1 MQRTGLRGSSRGKN
15 RAGAVTQDH
24 LLKAF
29 TLWRNVSLAAALMSL
44 ALLFGGASAHAQVRS
59 ATVAGTVTDSSGGA
73 VAGAK
78 VSVIETATGQH
89 YDVTSNGTGEFTVPY
104 LPGGLY
110 TLKVEQTGFETASQ
124 ENVRVGNG
132 ESVHLQV
139 GLKIGAANE
148 TVTVSTAGGTI
159 QVDSPV
165 VQSVVSEEVIASI
178 PNVAHNPLA
187 YVALQAGVSTRGS
200 QSTQNG
206 TNSFGIGATARRQ
219 ISAFAINGGQAFEN
233 DILLDGLSTQ
243 GSGWNEVTVLM
254 NQDAIQET
262 RALVNDYS
270 AQYGRAH
277 GVVVQTTKGGTNQFR
292 GLLFMRDRTS
302 ILSSNSYANN
312 AQGVAKPYLNI
323 LTYGGTLGGPIVHDK
338 AFFFGSYEG
347 LFYDNPRTFFRNVPT
362 ALERVGDFSQ
372 TKANVS
378 GSAVPLNIYDPFN
391 VTQTAT
397 NQYTRALIAGANTAN
412 SVNGTNA
419 LAVSIMKNYPLP
431 NRTPDDAFGT
441 NNWIGTGTQTFRKAN
456 INARVDYRLRSNDY
470 LYVSGGYTNG
480 TIKNPLIWN
489 NGTLYNPADASSNDI
504 RLISDRNPY
513 INIGNTL
520 VVSPTFVIDLRYGIN
535 RVAANA
541 TSDYLPSNF
550 DFTTVGLDAASASQV
565 PVNVLPS
572 FTVTGGR
579 FSPVNNDNNYNK
591 LERQTNQ
598 VIAASATKTAGKWN
612 YKFGGELRIFLA
624 NFTDSATSALYNINS
639 NFTTKTVDASGNNSG
654 SFTPDNGG
662 EAYASFLLGTGSLG
676 IPSGQTVKLA
686 LLHQYGGF
694 YTQNDWHPNEKL
706 TLNLGLRYDWQPAPE
721 DRYGRIS
728 SIDLQG
734 TNPYGG
740 KGRIYFP
747 GAKGNGRRMWDTDWT
762 NFQPRLG
769 FAYRVHADT
778 VVRGGVGVSFLPA
791 NTGFFGGGYL
801 FGTTSFAT
809 YTNSQPYG
817 FGVQNGKPAGF
828 FNSTAINQLVLGT
841 GANESAPGLYGGV
854 GGPRFPTHGYKNPY
868 VYQGNLHVQQA
879 LSKTWS
885 IDIGYNVEVGKRL
898 ALGSSFSPNSD
909 QFLDP
914 GLLQSWRAD
923 YIARNGAGNAGS
935 DQVANPFQPNPAS
948 LIPFAGNLGKA
959 TMPRDQTLWAEPY
972 LGNQVINQNR
982 GFSTYHALQASVK
995 HEYSRGFILGANFT
1009 WSKSLGVDG
1018 GLVQNNLSGEGTG
1031 NTLPYLADIRRDK
1044 RLSANDIPIRFASY
1058 AVYELPFGSGKDFST
1073 GNRFV
1078 NALIGG
1084 FRVSGTYI
1092 WQSGPPNQVSGVAGG
1107 SLNGLPDRNPGV
1119 PLVLPKSFQHFYNGS
1134 QSVTLPVSGRV
1145 ITPAKNTFLKFNPD
1159 AFVGRTVIVA
1169 NGTRQTDAYWYGNA
1183 STNYA
1188 ELRSNP
1194 LNNVQATLERDV
1206 KLHERYML
1214 NFQINA
1220 TNLLNHTQFL
1230 PNSYSTGLGSTQ
1242 VTGSAIGYGNNAS
1255 YGTHGLGTL
1264 DPRTVELQGKL
1275 RF

>member
-1 MQRTGLRGSSRGKN
+1 MLV
-15 RAGAVTQDH
+15 AMFA
-24 LLKAF
+24 
-29 TLWRNVSLAAALMSL
+29 L
-44 ALLFGGASAHAQVRS
+44 ALLPGGAHGQVRS
-59 ATVAGTVTDSSGGA
+59 ATLSGTVADSSGG
-73 VAGAK
+73 VVLGAK
-78 VSVIETATGQH
+78 VSVLETATGQH
-89 YDVTSNGTGEFTVPY
+89 YEAVSNSSGEFTVTY
-104 LPGGLY
+104 LPAGLY
-110 TLKVEQTGFETASQ
+110 TVTVAQTGFESASQ
-124 ENVRVGNG
+124 QNVRVGNG

-148 TVTVSTAGGTI
+148 TVTVSAAGGI

-178 PNVAHNPLA
+178 PNIAHNPLA
-187 YVALQAGVSTRGS
+187 YVALQAGVTTRGS
-200 QSTQNG
+200 QSTQSG

-219 ISAFAINGGQAFEN
+219 LSAFAINGGQAFEN

-243 GSGWNEVTVLM
+243 GAGWNEVTVLM

-277 GVVVQTTKGGTNQFR
+277 GVVVQTTKGGTNEFH
-292 GLLFMRDRTS
+292 GLLFMRNRSS
-302 ILSSNSYANN
+302 ILAANSYSNN
-312 AQGVAKPYLNI
+312 AQGIAKPSANI
-323 LTYGGTLGGPIVHDK
+323 WTYGGTLGGPILHDK

-347 LFYDNPRTFFRNVPT
+347 LYYDNPRTFLRSVPT
-362 ALERVGDFSQ
+362 AIERVGDFSQ

-378 GSAVPLNIYDPFN
+378 GAAAPLNLYDPFN
-391 VTQTAT
+391 VTQTAA
-397 NQYTRALIAGANTAN
+397 NQYTRAQIANSNTAN
-412 SVNGTNA
+412 SINGTNA
-419 LAVSIMKNYPLP
+419 LAVSILKNYPLA

-480 TIKNPLIWN
+480 TIQNPLIWN
-489 NGTLYNPADASSNDI
+489 NGTLYNPADASSNDV
-504 RLISDRNPY
+504 RLVSDRNPY

-520 VVSPTFVIDLRYGIN
+520 VVSPTFVVDLRYGIN
-535 RVAANA
+535 RVAANS

-550 DFTTVGLDAASASQV
+550 DYSTVGLNAATAAQV

-579 FSPVNNDNNYNK
+579 FSAVNNDNNYNK
-591 LERQTNQ
+591 KERQTNQ
-598 VIAASATKTAGKWN
+598 VMAASATKTAGRWN
-612 YKFGGELRIFLA
+612 FKFGGELRIFLA
-624 NFTDSATSALYNINS
+624 NFTDSATSAIYTLNS

-662 EAYASFLLGTGSLG
+662 EAYASFLLGAGSLG

-721 DRYGRIS
+721 DRYGRVS

-747 GAKGNGRRMWDTDWT
+747 GANRNRRRMWDTDWT

-778 VVRGGVGVSFLPA
+778 VVRGGAGVSFLPA
-791 NTGFFGGGYL
+791 NTGFFGGGFLY
-801 FGTTSFAT
+801 GTTSFAT

-817 FGVQNGKPAGF
+817 FGVQNGKPVGT
-828 FNSTAINQLVLGT
+828 FNSAAVNPLVQGT
-841 GANESAPGLYGGV
+841 GSDETAAGLYGGV

-879 LSKTWS
+879 LSKAWS
-885 IDIGYNVEVGKRL
+885 IDIGYNVEIGKRL
-898 ALGSSFSPNSD
+898 PLGSSWTPNSD
-909 QFLDP
+909 QLLDP

-923 YIARNGAGNAGS
+923 YISRNGTGSAAS

-948 LIPFAGNLGKA
+948 LIPFAGNLGKI

-972 LGNQVINQNR
+972 LGGQNIQANR
-982 GFSTYHALQASVK
+982 GFSTYHALQAAVK
-995 HEYSRGFILGANFT
+995 HDYSHGLIIGANFT

-1018 GLVQNNLSGEGTG
+1018 GTAQNNLSGEGTG
-1031 NTLPYLADIRRDK
+1031 NQLPFLDIRRDK
-1044 RLSANDIPIRFASY
+1044 RLSANDVPIRFASY
-1058 AVYELPFGSGKDFST
+1058 GVYELPFGKGKDFSS
-1073 GNRFV
+1073 GNRLV
-1078 NALIGG
+1078 NALISGY
-1084 FRVSGTYI
+1084 RVSGTYI
-1092 WQSGPPNQVSGVAGG
+1092 WQSGIPQSVSGVSNG
-1107 SLNGLPDRNPGV
+1107 SLNGIPDRNPGV
-1119 PLVLPKSFQHFYNGS
+1119 PLVLPQSFQHWYNGAT
-1134 QSVTLPVSGRV
+1134 SVTLPVSGRV
-1145 ITPAKNTFLKFNPD
+1145 ITPPKNTFLKFNPD
-1159 AFVGRTVIVA
+1159 AFVGRTVVVP
-1169 NGTRQTDAYWYGNA
+1169 NGSRQTDVFWYGNA
-1183 STNYA
+1183 SLNYG
-1188 ELRSNP
+1188 ELRTNP
-1194 LNNVQATLERDV
+1194 VDNVQATIERDV
-1206 KLHERYML
+1206 KLHERYLL
-1214 NFQINA
+1214 NFQLNA
-1220 TNLLNHTQFL
+1220 TNLLNHAQFL
-1230 PNSYSTGLGSTQ
+1230 PNSYSGGLGNTQ
-1242 VTGSAIGYGNNAS
+1242 VTGSAIGYGNNAT

-1264 DPRTVELQGKL
+1264 DPRTMELQAKF